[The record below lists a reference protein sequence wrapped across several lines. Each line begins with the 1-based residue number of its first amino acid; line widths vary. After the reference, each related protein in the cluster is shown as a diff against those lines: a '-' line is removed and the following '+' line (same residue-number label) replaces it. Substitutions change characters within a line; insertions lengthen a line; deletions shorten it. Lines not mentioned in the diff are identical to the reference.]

1 MFEKINVSQFQFQP
15 SYRIFVSF
23 FLLGMLLTSVFSPIN
38 FYYLAP
44 FVMVPVFYCCLKLSP
59 KLSALYLFSFALGH
73 FLTGVYWIY
82 ISVHSFGQAPI
93 WIAIFLMFGLILL
106 MSSYFALAGWLI
118 SWWTNGH
125 SFYLIFVGPSIWILF
140 EWLRSWMFSGF
151 PWMTLGY
158 SQVDT
163 FLSGWAP
170 IFGVFGV
177 SWFVSISATIFI
189 YFALKKK
196 YLLAILLMGMPYL
209 MGFSLNFF
217 TWSFNLGEPIK
228 TTIIQSGI
236 PQNLKWTAEQFPKTL
251 DLYLQA
257 TKNTPKNSF
266 IVWPEVAIPASS
278 NHIEG
283 YLQLIQK
290 EVKESNKKIALGLLE
305 KNKDTGLLFNS
316 MLFLDG
322 ITEQYY
328 RKRHLV
334 PFGEYFPVP
343 SFIREWMRLQSLP
356 NTDLSKGSQKQP
368 LIKFS
373 ENILLA
379 TAICYEVA
387 FGSEQLYAFPNAALL
402 VNISNDA
409 WFGDSIA
416 PHQHL
421 QVSRMR
427 SLEVSREMVRA
438 TNNGI
443 SAFIGPKGKVEK
455 QSDQFVFARLSADLQ
470 PRSGSTPYVLFG
482 NWPILLLSSIILIFF
497 YSIKIK
503 NIKPV
508 VN

>member
-1 MFEKINVSQFQFQP
+1 MLEKINLTQFKFKL
-15 SYRIFVSF
+15 SYRMLFSF
-23 FLLGMLLTSVFSPIN
+23 FLLGILLTSIFSPSN

-44 FVMVPVFYCCLKLSP
+44 FVLVPVFYCCLKVPP

-93 WIAIFLMFGLILL
+93 WIAIFLMLGLILL
-106 MSSYFALAGWLI
+106 MASYFALAGWLI
-118 SWWTNGH
+118 SWWTNGRA
-125 SFYLIFVGPSIWILF
+125 FDLIFIGPSIWVLF

-151 PWMTLGY
+151 PWMTIGY

-170 IFGVFGV
+170 VLGVFGV
-177 SWFVSISATIFI
+177 SWLVSISATIFL
-189 YFALKKK
+189 YFVLKKR
-196 YLLAILLMGMPYL
+196 YLLAILLMSMPYI
-209 MGFSLNFF
+209 MGFGLNLYS
-217 TWSFNLGEPIK
+217 WSHSLGEPIK
-228 TTIIQSGI
+228 TTIIQGGV
-236 PQNLKWTAEQFPKTL
+236 PQDLKWTADQFPKTL

-257 TKNTPKNSF
+257 TKNSPKNSF

-278 NHIEG
+278 DHIEE
-283 YLQLIQK
+283 YLQFIQNEAK
-290 EVKESNKKIALGLLE
+290 ETNKKIALGVLE
-305 KNKDTGLLFNS
+305 KNKDSGLLFNS

-356 NTDLSKGSQKQP
+356 NTDLSKGNQTQS

-373 ENILLA
+373 ENIFLA

-387 FGSEQLYAFPNAALL
+387 FGSEQLYAFPDAALL

-427 SLEVSREMVRA
+427 SLEVGREMVRA

-443 SAFIGPKGKVEK
+443 SAFIGSRGEVNQ
-455 QSDQFVFARLSADLQ
+455 QSDQFVFAMLSADIQ
-470 PRSGSTPYVLFG
+470 PRAGSTPYVLFG
-482 NWPILLLSSIILIFF
+482 NWPILLLSGVILIFF
-497 YSIKIK
+497 YSFRMK
-503 NIKPV
+503 NLKSAA
-508 VN
+508 N